1 MPIVIWVIGIVIALV
16 LGSIPF
22 GLIIGKLK
30 GVDVRNDG
38 SGNIGATNVG
48 RLLGTRWFFV
58 VFFLDMLKGL
68 IPTLGVGLVTNWA
81 GAFEIPNGVAL
92 GWLAVMIAPVIG
104 HMFSPFVGFR
114 GGKGVAT
121 GVGSLLGVFPVM
133 TIPALGGLVVF
144 LVVLGLWR
152 FISAASC
159 VAAVSIPVW
168 VYIEFRIYQ
177 DAEMIDAWEPAGW
190 PFLLVS
196 VVVAVLV
203 IVKHRS
209 NLGRLIR
216 GTEPKIRQRRADRAE
231 G

>member
-1 MPIVIWVIGIVIALV
+1 MIWVIGIVIALV